1 MIAASGTDF
10 STTSSVTAMSRQAR
24 YTIAVWLLVLCAMI
38 FLMVVLGGVT
48 RLQHAGL
55 SIVHWKPI
63 SGILPPLNAE
73 QWQAEFE
80 AYQKFPEYQKLN
92 QGMDLAGFKSI
103 FWLEFLHR
111 LWGRL
116 IGMVFLIPFVI
127 FCVRGWVRGAWIP
140 KLLFAFVL
148 GGLQGVLG
156 WVMVKSG
163 LVDRP
168 DVSAY
173 RLTAHL
179 GSALLIYGYLFWL
192 ALSLLRPEAETAAS
206 RGLRFG
212 VIGVAVLVVATVL
225 SGGFVAGTDAGFSYN
240 TFPLMGGRLVP
251 EGLGMLEPAWRN
263 VFENTITVQFDHRV
277 LAISTFFSVVAV
289 WLAALRHSL
298 SDFQRAALHM
308 FLGAVLLQVF
318 LGISTLLLVVPVPL
332 AAAHQAG
339 ALVLF
344 TASLWALF
352 ELTRGK

>member
-1 MIAASGTDF
+1 MT
-10 STTSSVTAMSRQAR
+10 RQAR
-24 YTIAVWLLVLCAMI
+24 YTIAAWLLILCAMI

-73 QWQAEFE
+73 QWRAEFE
-80 AYQKFPEYQKLN
+80 AYQQFPEYQKLN
-92 QGMDLAGFKSI
+92 QGMDLEGFKSI

-127 FCVRGWVRGAWIP
+127 FAIRGWVRGAWVP

-179 GSALLIYGYLFWL
+179 GAALLIYGYLFWL
-192 ALSLLRPEAETAAS
+192 ALSLLRPHADSAAS
-206 RGLRFG
+206 QGLRIG
-212 VIGVAVLVVATVL
+212 AVGVAGLVAVTVL

-251 EGLGMLEPAWRN
+251 EGLWILEPAWRN

-277 LAISTFFSVVAV
+277 LAISTFFAIVAL
-289 WLAALRHSL
+289 WLAAFRYSL
-298 SDFQRAALHM
+298 SNIQRAALHF
-308 FLGAVLLQVF
+308 FLGTALLQVF

-344 TASLWALF
+344 TAALWCCYEF
-352 ELTRGK
+352 SD